1 MSGYAK
7 LFSDIVDSSIW
18 KEDSDTCKV
27 WITLL
32 ALADAD
38 GFVRGSDGWLADKS
52 KVELAKCI
60 EAVSKFCSP
69 DPCSRTPDNEGRRVE
84 RLEDGYLVLN
94 YLAFRDR
101 LSNDP
106 KVTATRERVRKHRE
120 KYAGSVT
127 KRYVTQEALQSV
139 TSLVSASASA
149 SVLQEEGSGEKPSLD
164 YPLMIYEAYPLKAG
178 KPAALLKIR
187 KALEKIEPEKLLGIT
202 RAFAASIGNDK
213 EFCPHP
219 ATWFHQE
226 RFNDDPTTWRRN
238 TAASGNGIA
247 DRIFRTKALERI
259 EERLKFIRGQQP
271 LDLDSPLRN
280 EQTALKAERA
290 KLMTELQLKA

>member
-52 KVELAKCI
+52 KVELAKCV

-120 KYAGSVT
+120 KRYGVT
-127 KRYVTQEALQSV
+127 PRYVTQEALQSV
-139 TSLVSASASA
+139 TSLVSASASASVSA

-219 ATWFHQE
+219 ATWFNQE
-226 RFNDDPTTWRRN
+226 RFNDDPSTWKRAQNNSGGSVGGVSRN
-238 TAASGNGIA
+238 TTPSLRAA
-247 DRIFRTKALERI
+247 ALTYKNAPGLLNPPDVE
-259 EERLKFIRGQQP
+259 
-271 LDLDSPLRN
+271 
-280 EQTALKAERA
+280 A
-290 KLMTELQLKA
+290 KLS